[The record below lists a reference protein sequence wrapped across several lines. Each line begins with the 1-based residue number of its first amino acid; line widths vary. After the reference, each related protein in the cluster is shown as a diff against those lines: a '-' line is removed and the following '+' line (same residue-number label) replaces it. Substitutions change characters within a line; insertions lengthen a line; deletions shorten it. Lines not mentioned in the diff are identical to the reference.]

1 MYLCIHLSIDTKTNT
16 HEHMISKS
24 VSGVEILQILA
35 CFLVLHTIILPSMCS
50 NMVYSIYFRQE
61 DQSNISDDHV
71 EVVQGYPD
79 LEDKLES
86 EIVIVIMTTNGRK
99 TYRQR
104 TLMSV
109 YREVSLMPERYQ
121 IYLCTGDS
129 EGLDE
134 EEIPSIPNLTIL
146 QPCKNKR

>member
-1 MYLCIHLSIDTKTNT
+1 
-16 HEHMISKS
+16 
-24 VSGVEILQILA
+24 
-35 CFLVLHTIILPSMCS
+35 MCS

-109 YREVSLMPERYQ
+109 YRELSLMPERYK

-146 QPCKNKR
+146 QPCKSKR